1 KGLIGMFPVLIV
13 GLGMAVVRGLAWR
26 DLNAVRGAAL
36 FAAVAG
42 PWHALVAWRS
52 PALFEFYVLDA
63 HLLRLLNARRY
74 VEADVPISTL
84 AFFVASFIWA
94 FPWSVVGLWALWA
107 GAGLSAAQVLNGLA
121 ELNAYYRIL
130 RDQKI
135 PLPFEP
141 RPFGVLLQGLG
152 LALLAGWGLAA
163 LCWARGWRR
172 SAFASLVGLSV
183 VI

>member
-1 KGLIGMFPVLIV
+1 RPARAQPPVSLREARHALPRPGRGALRHDRPGNGEGRRLGDAPRERSAVSREAPALFLADVAHLRAHRPLRVGDAPLGGAGVALAVLAKGLIGMFPVLIV

-74 VEADVPISTL
+74 VE
-84 AFFVASFIWA
+84 
-94 FPWSVVGLWALWA
+94 
-107 GAGLSAAQVLNGLA
+107 
-121 ELNAYYRIL
+121 
-130 RDQKI
+130 
-135 PLPFEP
+135 
-141 RPFGVLLQGLG
+141 
-152 LALLAGWGLAA
+152 
-163 LCWARGWRR
+163 
-172 SAFASLVGLSV
+172 
-183 VI
+183 